1 MSRQLCI
8 TSVDGHTGFLIA
20 ELILTDPSF
29 AQKIG
34 SVTGLSLHPE
44 AESCKELAK
53 LGAKIVPHKPGRLK
67 DVVSTLKSIE
77 ADAMCLIPPAH
88 QDKFDITVE
97 LIEAVKKANIP
108 NVCFVSSAGSDL
120 AERDKQPR
128 LREFIDLEAMFM
140 AAKGD
145 PSTSTGPMLTTGDEL
160 AAAASKAL
168 GEDLKFEDISEAEAK
183 KVLHAQAES
192 DMSEI
197 QYLLEYYS
205 LVREGKMNYISTTA
219 FHDVTGGHPEEPPD
233 FFKEYAQSF
242 HQKRSHKKRKR

>member
-67 DVVSTLKSIE
+67 DVVSTLESVG

-88 QDKFDITVE
+88 QDKFDIMVE
-97 LIEAVKKANIP
+97 LIEAAKKANIP
-108 NVCFVSSAGSDL
+108 NVCFVSSAGCDL

-145 PSTSTGPMLTTGDEL
+145 PSTSTGHSPVVVRYVGCSSLSQGMEV
-160 AAAASKAL
+160 K
-168 GEDLKFEDISEAEAK
+168 
-183 KVLHAQAES
+183 
-192 DMSEI
+192 
-197 QYLLEYYS
+197 YS
-205 LVREGKMNYISTTA
+205 NPNY
-219 FHDVTGGHPEEPPD
+219 
-233 FFKEYAQSF
+233 
-242 HQKRSHKKRKR
+242 